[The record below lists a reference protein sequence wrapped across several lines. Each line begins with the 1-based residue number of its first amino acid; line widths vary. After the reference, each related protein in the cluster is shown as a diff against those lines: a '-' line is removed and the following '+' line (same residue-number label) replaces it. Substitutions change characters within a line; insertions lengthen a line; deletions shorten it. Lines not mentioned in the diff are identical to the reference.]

1 MKLKSLSIAQTHS
14 ALLNRLG
21 QSALLKARTPL
32 DWPNNYWEDLR
43 LDEPFSVCV
52 DAVFAQ
58 RGKPSPVF
66 KLRPFDSDLVFAL
79 FRGNAPPPGFDLP
92 IKNAAT
98 QWVVGVFRM
107 SGEFAGGLFVGS
119 FSDALAHWCK
129 PNQRKLDLAFAEYIA
144 ALDPKTLTNL
154 KADLHAQMIEEL
166 DSLEREYEARVAA
179 TRGRY
184 RNRLNYFTT
193 LHDDAQDRLDKKDK
207 ATYTIELDGYPPS
220 REYNSYKEARRA
232 HSKRNV
238 PHIPAVINRH
248 RKKAKPE
255 AFALWSIHDR
265 IWNIL

>member
-1 MKLKSLSIAQTHS
+1 MKLKNLMAAQTHT
-14 ALLNRLG
+14 ALLNMLG
-21 QSALLKARTPL
+21 QSALSKARTTS
-32 DWPNNYWEDLR
+32 DWLNDCWDELR

-52 DAVFAQ
+52 DAVFER
-58 RGKPSPVF
+58 RGKPSPMF
-66 KLRPFDSDLVFAL
+66 RLRPFDGDIEFTL
-79 FRGNAPPPGFDLP
+79 FRGNTPPYGFDLP
-92 IKNAAT
+92 IKNAPT
-98 QWVVGVFRM
+98 QWAVGTFKT